1 MKSERFGIAPHK
13 EDDAVDTLTEKED
26 IIKLARPGDYY
37 QIMKN
42 IGGGGG
48 HSLKITGFRLKISYK
63 PYFKQSE
70 CSNVVMQRVPKT
82 RLFETCPIPNLTL
95 QRELR
100 PCLNPTLIPK
110 GYPTGFV
117 GIKNGNF
124 GQKIYLFS
132 QKLSKKLEKI

>member
-48 HSLKITGFRLKISYK
+48 HSLKITDFKLEISYK

-70 CSNVVMQRVPKT
+70 
-82 RLFETCPIPNLTL
+82 
-95 QRELR
+95 
-100 PCLNPTLIPK
+100 
-110 GYPTGFV
+110 
-117 GIKNGNF
+117 
-124 GQKIYLFS
+124 
-132 QKLSKKLEKI
+132 